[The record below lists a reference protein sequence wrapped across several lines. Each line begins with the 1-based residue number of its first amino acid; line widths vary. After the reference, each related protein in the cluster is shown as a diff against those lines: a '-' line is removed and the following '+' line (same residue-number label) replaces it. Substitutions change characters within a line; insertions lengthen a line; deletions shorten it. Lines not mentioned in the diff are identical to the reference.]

1 VHTTSAADWL
11 SQHDVLSHQQ
21 FNGHFALARYLD
33 WSVVAVQHY
42 CSVPYLPRPFG
53 FPRAAAEHR
62 QRHAQRQGQLRSWQA
77 GLAPSLFNRYT
88 PRTLVLDL
96 LAPLVR
102 VLAPPLRPTAAGLLS
117 TEVRVR
123 GRGRWC

>member
-1 VHTTSAADWL
+1 M
-11 SQHDVLSHQQ
+11 
-21 FNGHFALARYLD
+21 
-33 WSVVAVQHY
+33 
-42 CSVPYLPRPFG
+42 PYLPRPFG

-88 PRTLVLDL
+88 PRTLVLDA

-102 VLAPPLRPTAAGLLS
+102 VLAPPLRPNAAGLLS

-123 GRGRWC
+123 VRGRWC